1 MLLVLTQNKL
11 EHFKTLMTAN
21 IHDRLKQLI
30 VETLNLD
37 DISPEDIQSDQS
49 LFETGLGLD
58 SIDVLELV
66 VRIEKEYN
74 VKIENSE
81 TAKKAL
87 QSVDSLAAYI
97 QEQTA

>member
-1 MLLVLTQNKL
+1 MS
-11 EHFKTLMTAN
+11 ES
-21 IHDRLKQLI
+21 IHERLKHII

-37 DISPEDIQSDQS
+37 DVVPEAIANDEP

-66 VRIEKEYN
+66 VRIEKEYQ

-81 TAKKAL
+81 AAKQAL
-87 QSVDSLAAYI
+87 QSVNSLAAYI
-97 QEQTA
+97 EAARQ

>member
-1 MLLVLTQNKL
+1 MSESIQ
-11 EHFKTLMTAN
+11 
-21 IHDRLKQLI
+21 DRLKQII

-37 DISPEDIQSDQS
+37 DITPEEIENDQS

-66 VRIEKEYN
+66 VRIEKEYQ

-81 TAKKAL
+81 AAKKAL

-97 QEQTA
+97 AAAKC

>member
-1 MLLVLTQNKL
+1 MSASIQ
-11 EHFKTLMTAN
+11 
-21 IHDRLKQLI
+21 DRLKEII

-37 DISPEDIQSDQS
+37 DISPEDIENDQS

-87 QSVDSLAAYI
+87 QSVDSLATYI
-97 QEQTA
+97 QEQSA

>member
-1 MLLVLTQNKL
+1 
-11 EHFKTLMTAN
+11 MTEN
-21 IHDRLKQLI
+21 IHDRLKHII

-37 DISPEDIQSDQS
+37 DITPEEIGNDQS
-49 LFETGLGLD
+49 LFGTGLGLD

-81 TAKKAL
+81 IAKKVL
-87 QSVDSLAAYI
+87 QSVNTLATYI
-97 QEQTA
+97 QERTG

>member
-1 MLLVLTQNKL
+1 MS
-11 EHFKTLMTAN
+11 ES
-21 IHDRLKQLI
+21 IHERLKQII

-37 DISPEDIQSDQS
+37 DVVPEEIANDKP

-66 VRIEKEYN
+66 VRIEKEYQ

-81 TAKKAL
+81 AAKQAL
-87 QSVDSLAAYI
+87 QSVNSLATYI
-97 QEQTA
+97 EAARQ

>member
-1 MLLVLTQNKL
+1 
-11 EHFKTLMTAN
+11 MTAS
-21 IHDRLKQLI
+21 IQDRLKEII

-37 DISPEDIQSDQS
+37 DISPEDIENDQS

>member
-1 MLLVLTQNKL
+1 MS
-11 EHFKTLMTAN
+11 ES
-21 IHDRLKQLI
+21 IHERLKQII

-37 DISPEDIQSDQS
+37 DVVPEEIANDEP

-66 VRIEKEYN
+66 VRIEKEYQ

-81 TAKKAL
+81 AAKQAL
-87 QSVDSLAAYI
+87 QSVNSLATYI
-97 QEQTA
+97 EAARQ

>member
-1 MLLVLTQNKL
+1 
-11 EHFKTLMTAN
+11 MTAN

-37 DISPEDIQSDQS
+37 DITPEDIQNDQS

-81 TAKKAL
+81 SAKKAL
-87 QSVDSLAAYI
+87 QSVDSLAAFI